1 VLYHEKLV
9 LTRSAAEQL
18 QAQLDPKK
26 APATAGEGAASEENS
41 QEEEAA

>member
-9 LTRSAAEQL
+9 LTRSAAETL

-26 APATAGEGAASEENS
+26 ASATAGDNAAEENT